1 MALTVLQLDSESIS
15 ELGTSICRLPL
26 QSGVHGGLSPT
37 SKNPGSGL
45 FQTKP
50 VKDPRLKEKNF
61 PRSPE
66 VSHQATADKFFSTS
80 SCSLIDVA
88 TENMRCLKASKELGL
103 SVMAPKFWH
112 LPKFWLFREIYKAM
126 SRTREMKHHLLRTIR
141 RQLLWKDLRP
151 AGIRSPT
158 RPRLSTGRRRPWS
171 R

>member
-66 VSHQATADKFFSTS
+66 VSHQACAQSL
-80 SCSLIDVA
+80 SLITSISA
-88 TENMRCLKASKELGL
+88 GTFYRFQTITLNTLLGL
-103 SVMAPKFWH
+103 LGKTYCPKSYVGAA
-112 LPKFWLFREIYKAM
+112 L
-126 SRTREMKHHLLRTIR
+126 
-141 RQLLWKDLRP
+141 
-151 AGIRSPT
+151 
-158 RPRLSTGRRRPWS
+158 
-171 R
+171 